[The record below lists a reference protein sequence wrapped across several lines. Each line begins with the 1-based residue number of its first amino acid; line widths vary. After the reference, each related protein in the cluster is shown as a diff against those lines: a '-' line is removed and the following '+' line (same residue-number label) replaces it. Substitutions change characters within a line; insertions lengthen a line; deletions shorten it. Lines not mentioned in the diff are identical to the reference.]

1 MSPIQ
6 AFFGIFLIAHGLVHT
21 GLAAA
26 PRPNIPDAKPFTFWT
41 SPSWR
46 FIELGES
53 FARPAGKVLWIAS
66 TLLFVAAGS
75 GVLGLPGIRE
85 IWQGLATAGA
95 IASLLLLLIFWHP
108 WLVFGAVID
117 VGILLALIVFDWPL
131 ESVFN

>member
-1 MSPIQ
+1 M
-6 AFFGIFLIAHGLVHT
+6 
-21 GLAAA
+21 
-26 PRPNIPDAKPFTFWT
+26 
-41 SPSWR
+41 
-46 FIELGES
+46 
-53 FARPAGKVLWIAS
+53 VLWIAS

-108 WLVFGAVID
+108 WMVFGAVID